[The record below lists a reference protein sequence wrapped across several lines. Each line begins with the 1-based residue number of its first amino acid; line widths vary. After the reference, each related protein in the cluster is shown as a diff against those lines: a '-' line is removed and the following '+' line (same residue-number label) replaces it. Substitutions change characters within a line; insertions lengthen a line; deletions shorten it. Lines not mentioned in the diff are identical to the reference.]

1 MGETGP
7 DPLKDFESSL
17 KEWGSRE
24 PKTAPEDA
32 ARRVLAQLPEREKSA
47 KDWWR
52 PFLLPAAA
60 LMVLALGYGIF
71 LRVSQPPPD
80 VAVRLAAPPV
90 TLDENTALIWL
101 DAETPLYMTLAA
113 PESAQGENR

>member
-7 DPLKDFESSL
+7 GPLKDFESAL
-17 KEWGSRE
+17 KKWGRRG
-24 PKTAPEDA
+24 PKTPPEAA
-32 ARRVLAQLPEREKSA
+32 ARRVLAQLPEREKSSR
-47 KDWWR
+47 DRWR

-60 LMVLALGYGIF
+60 LLVLALGYGI
-71 LRVSQPPPD
+71 LQRNGQTPPET
-80 VAVRLAAPPV
+80 VRLAAPPV

-113 PESAQGENR
+113 PESTRGENR